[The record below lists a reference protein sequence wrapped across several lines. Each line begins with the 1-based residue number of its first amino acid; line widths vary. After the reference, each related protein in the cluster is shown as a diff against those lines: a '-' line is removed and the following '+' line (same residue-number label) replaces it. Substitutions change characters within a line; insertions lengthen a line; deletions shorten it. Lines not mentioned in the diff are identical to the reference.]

1 MKINKINSYDHI
13 LDSMLYINNIIVDYK
28 NMISLESNEN
38 IISEMMIDLKYDL
51 LKSVDSLKNNLNK
64 LDHDCIYN
72 LNYSI
77 YSNIKNNNNNK
88 DELLESLD
96 VLFNNIKNII
106 VNIDTINIDKIYE
119 NYINDSKELNEYIIL
134 EGLGKTLSNIKNS
147 FSNKH
152 NKLVERDKKWIKS
165 NKKTILSSNFDEI
178 ELEILSDNKVTF
190 EGLLNRHNIFDKIFV
205 NSENAGDLSS
215 KLARFEDKHGNLKNG
230 LDNYFRTGTSRRE
243 IGLRKVSGPEAKVAV
258 ENMIAYCESFLAGKS
273 YLEEKINNVIIAVND
288 SDEVEESFK
297 FKYDNPYR
305 TYTLQEA
312 LDENNDLDLSIDD
325 DIESDDNKDN
335 NKEIE
340 DEPEDKKP
348 TRGIRDRQIGVTVL
362 MTVAEERYFDYI
374 NILKG
379 LVE

>member
-1 MKINKINSYDHI
+1 MKINKINSYDHV

-28 NMISLESNEN
+28 NMITLESNEN

-77 YSNIKNNNNNK
+77 YSNIKNNNK

-96 VLFNNIKNII
+96 VLFNDIKNII

-178 ELEILSDNKVTF
+178 ELEVLSDNKVTF

-205 NSENAGDLSS
+205 NSENVGDLSS

-305 TYTLQEA
+305 SYTLQEA
-312 LDENNDLDLSIDD
+312 LDENDDLDLSIDD
-325 DIESDDNKDN
+325 IENNDTKDN
-335 NKEIE
+335 NEEVE
-340 DEPEDKKP
+340 DKPENKKP

-362 MTVAEERYFDYI
+362 MTVAEDRYFDYI

>member
-1 MKINKINSYDHI
+1 MKLNKITSYDHI
-13 LDSMLYINNIIVDYK
+13 LDSMLYINNIIDNYK
-28 NMISLESNEN
+28 NMITLESNEN
-38 IISEMMIDLKYDL
+38 IINEMVSDLKYDL
-51 LKSVDSLKNNLNK
+51 LNSVESLKNNLPK
-64 LDHDCIYN
+64 SEHDCIYK

-77 YSNIKNNNNNK
+77 YSNINNNDN
-88 DELLESLD
+88 LIESLCSFSND
-96 VLFNNIKNII
+96 MKNII
-106 VNIDTINIDKIYE
+106 SDINVMNIDKLYE
-119 NYINDSKELNEYIIL
+119 NYINDSKELNESIIL
-134 EGLGKTLSNIKNS
+134 EGLGKTLSNIKNT

-165 NKKTILSSNFDEI
+165 NKKAILASNFDEI

-205 NSENAGDLSS
+205 NSENADDLSS
-215 KLARFEDKHGNLKNG
+215 KLARFEDKHGDLKNG

-243 IGLRKVSGPEAKVAV
+243 IGLRKVSGPEAKTAV

-288 SDEVEESFK
+288 SDEIEESLK
-297 FKYDNPYR
+297 FEYDNPYR
-305 TYTLQEA
+305 TYSLQEA
-312 LDENNDLDLSIDD
+312 LDENDDLDLSIDD
-325 DIESDDNKDN
+325 DENDKDN
-335 NKEIE
+335 NVEKEIE

-348 TRGIRDRQIGVTVL
+348 TRGIRDRQIGVAVL

>member
-1 MKINKINSYDHI
+1 
-13 LDSMLYINNIIVDYK
+13 MLYINNIIVDYK
-28 NMISLESNEN
+28 NMITLESNEN

-77 YSNIKNNNNNK
+77 YSNIKNNNK

-96 VLFNNIKNII
+96 VLFNDIKNII

-178 ELEILSDNKVTF
+178 ELEVLSDNKVTF

-205 NSENAGDLSS
+205 NSENVGDLSS
-215 KLARFEDKHGNLKNG
+215 KLARFEDKHGDLKNG

-273 YLEEKINNVIIAVND
+273 YLEEKINNIIIAVND

-305 TYTLQEA
+305 SYTLQEA
-312 LDENNDLDLSIDD
+312 LDENDDLDLSIDD
-325 DIESDDNKDN
+325 IENNDTKDN
-335 NKEIE
+335 NEEVE
-340 DEPEDKKP
+340 DKPENKKP

-374 NILKG
+374 NILKE